1 MSTTSSSATTTLY
14 VNGKPAQDELARLRA
29 DLDKYKKQLLDIAS
43 DPSKGLGSKEWDEAR
58 KKLKAT
64 ETELNRVSNNVSN
77 VTRAL
82 SRLDKA
88 TPGELRKY
96 LRQLKQELA
105 GIERGSKAWDEHM
118 KKIRAVQTEL
128 NKLNAEM
135 KGHES
140 LWSRFANK
148 MFAWGAAIQAVM
160 AGMTGLKQ
168 SMRSAVEAYAEMD
181 QEMANVRKFTGMTAA
196 QVEDLN
202 EEFKRID
209 TRSSR
214 EQLNQLAQEAGRL
227 GKSSKEDVLGFVR
240 AADQI
245 NVALDDLGEGATL
258 TLSKIAGAFGE
269 EDKYGTEQALL
280 KVGSVINELSQ
291 NCRASAPY
299 LADFTQRLTGAG
311 TTAKMTIPQL
321 MAFGA
326 VLDSNGAQLESSATA
341 LGQIIIKLYR
351 DPAKYAEAAGMDVK
365 KFTDLLKTDANEA
378 VLMFLET
385 LNKAGNLDVLAPM
398 LADMGEKG
406 SRSVQT
412 LTMLAGKI
420 DEVRAQQAAANQA
433 FVEGSSVTKEFN
445 VQNNTVQAGLEKAKK
460 RFNEMAVELGQKLA
474 PAMKYAI
481 TSSAAM
487 MKALSAT
494 VSFVSE
500 HKKAIANLAVVITA
514 LTIATKASAI
524 ATAYHTAM
532 TKLAAAGTALWNGVL
547 VVGTTIQKT
556 YTYVLGLAKV
566 AQIAFTEGLT
576 AARIAFAALNTV
588 MKMNPFGLILTAV
601 TAVTLA
607 IINLTGKTDEY
618 TKSVGEAINTA
629 RGYDKELIKEQ
640 HDLDVLFGKLDAAKK
655 GTKEYESAKNQ
666 IIKQYGQ
673 YLNGLINEKGEII
686 SLTDAYVRLAAAVRR
701 AAQERGI
708 AAAREKLDSD
718 YYQDLATNLQKLQA
732 SLEEYGYSARDAA
745 ALVQKF
751 NTYAVTGKSNFTQA
765 DQDALNKTL
774 PFWRWNVSSSPVGIG
789 NTILNHYKTYKK
801 ASAQIDSMET
811 AVKPYSRVNAASLD
825 MSIKGLQQIV
835 ASGRGGTAIVFTQG
849 SDGSNPT
856 TKKVS
861 HSEAVQLLQDYQL
874 EQSFRTGVN
883 TQTATTTATTPTTHY
898 PTGGGG
904 GRTGRGGNST
914 KQEDKFKSEK
924 EWRAMEEALNRIG
937 YLTGERN
944 YEEYTTRMDE
954 IAIQFYE
961 KQLSHTDL
969 TLAERLS
976 IEAQYYDAAIKQQES
991 ANTLTV
997 DAENRSYAER
1007 LAELKQSYIDNKITR
1022 DEYNQQAE
1030 LAELEHLRKLDQIQS
1045 QAAQGSNDP
1054 KVLQRAQQAH
1064 DAYQQKLFANQE
1076 KMRKAAEQREKEHL
1090 KRLGDA
1096 WQQYFV
1102 TDEEKKQEQY
1112 KLGLRM
1118 LDEVYNAEVA
1128 AAAGNAA
1135 AKLEIDKRYAKARKK
1150 LYDEIFKSDKAG
1162 QKSWNEWIGE
1172 ALDKVFGDGTWEK
1185 YGETVKQAFASM
1197 TSMMEGFNQLAQA
1210 EADAKISRLEKQYD
1224 REISMAEGNNRK
1236 VKALE
1241 RKKEKETARIKA
1253 EAQRKEFAQQVMNA
1267 ISSTALAAINAYASA
1282 SKIAWWLGPVAAGLA
1297 LAAGAVQIAA
1307 IKKQQEASEAKGFS
1321 EGGFTPKGPK
1331 DKPVGVVHAGE
1342 WVASQRLLANPVA
1355 RPMIEAL
1362 DYAQRNNTLGSLRPA
1377 DVSRSVTAPAVIA
1390 GAATDGQNERLM
1402 VAVAAAL
1409 GNYDGTMARLTDRL
1423 NEPFVTINT
1432 VTGDMGI
1439 KEAQDEYQRL
1449 MNNTLPKSKRK

>member
-1 MSTTSSSATTTLY
+1 MSTTNSATTTLY
-14 VNGKPAQDELARLRA
+14 VNGRPAEDELRRLRGE
-29 DLDKYKKQLLDIAS
+29 LDHYKKQLMDIAA
-43 DPSKGLGSKEWDEAR
+43 DPSKGLGSQAWQSTL
-58 KKLKAT
+58 KKVKAT
-64 ETELNRVSNNVSN
+64 EKELDKVQSNVSS
-77 VTRAL
+77 VTQAL
-82 SRLDKA
+82 ARLDKA
-88 TPGELRKY
+88 TPEELRKA
-96 LRQLKQELA
+96 LRQLNKELSS
-105 GIERGSKAWDEHM
+105 IERGSKAWDEQV
-118 KKIRAVQTEL
+118 KKIRAVKDEL
-128 NKLNAEM
+128 AKVRAET
-135 KGHES
+135 KEHTS
-140 LWSRFANK
+140 LWERFAKK
-148 MFAWGAAIQAVM
+148 MFDWGAAIQVVM
-160 AGMTGLKQ
+160 ASITSITMTARK
-168 SMRSAVEAYAEMD
+168 AVDAFAEMD
-181 QEMANVRKFTGMTAA
+181 QEMANVRKYTGMTEE
-196 QVEDLN
+196 QVTDLN
-202 EEFKRID
+202 EEFKRMD

-214 EQLNQLAQEAGRL
+214 EQLNKLAQDAGRL
-227 GKSSKEDVLGFVR
+227 GKQSKEDVMGFVR

-245 NVALDDLGEGATL
+245 NVALDELGEGATL
-258 TLSKIAGAFGE
+258 TLSKIAGAFGD

-280 KVGSVINELSQ
+280 KTGSVINELSQ
-291 NCRASAPY
+291 NCRASAPF
-299 LADFTQRLTGAG
+299 LAEFAQRLTGAG
-311 TTAKMTIPQL
+311 TTAKMTTAQL

-365 KFTDLLKTDANEA
+365 KFTNLLKTDANEA

-385 LNKAGNLDVLAPM
+385 LHNAGNLDVLAPM
-398 LADMGEKG
+398 LADMGENG

-420 DEVRAQQAAANQA
+420 DEVRAQQAVANQA
-433 FVEGSSVTKEFN
+433 FEEGTSVTKEFN

-474 PAMKYAI
+474 PAMKFTI
-481 TSSAAM
+481 TSTSAM
-487 MKALSAT
+487 MKVLSGVIT
-494 VSFVSE
+494 FISE
-500 HKKAIANLAVVITA
+500 HKLLITT
-514 LTIATKASAI
+514 L
-524 ATAYHTAM
+524 
-532 TKLAAAGTALWNGVL
+532 
-547 VVGTTIQKT
+547 
-556 YTYVLGLAKV
+556 
-566 AQIAFTEGLT
+566 
-576 AARIAFAALNTV
+576 
-588 MKMNPFGLILTAV
+588 
-601 TAVTLA
+601 TLA
-607 IINLTGKTDEY
+607 ILGYTAAVKANTIAKAADAVFDKLANAIMDTRRVAVLAASAAYNKFTGNVTRARAATMLLNNTLKPSPWGLAIAGVTALVGGLIGLLQKMKDNREEAKRLAEEHRKWIKSISDIDEASNRYSSNELTRLKALYKAATDEA
-618 TKSVGEAINTA
+618 S
-629 RGYDKELIKEQ
+629 
-640 HDLDVLFGKLDAAKK
+640 
-655 GTKEYESAKNQ
+655 
-666 IIKQYGQ
+666 
-673 YLNGLINEKGEII
+673 
-686 SLTDAYVRLAAAVRR
+686 
-701 AAQERGI
+701 
-708 AAAREKLDSD
+708 AREKRVEAAK
-718 YYQDLATNLQKLQA
+718 QMQNLYPAVFSNFSTEAIMAGQAKDAYDKLTLSIIA
-732 SLEEYGYSARDAA
+732 NAKARAA
-745 ALVQKF
+745 AEKIQENEKRLLDIENEIRSNEAWAYNAGQRERKAREQQRQNNDRNSSQHAFMPAGVQTHAEQELSETIRDNTKQQQIANDNIARLQGEQRDLNAANERLSKIPGVSDLLAGSDTPAAPAKVTYTPSGGDDDKKKKKGDTKKDDKF
-751 NTYAVTGKSNFTQA
+751 KAEKQWRA
-765 DQDALNKTL
+765 EQEALNKIAYL
-774 PFWRWNVSSSPVGIG
+774 KGEKD
-789 NTILNHYKTYKK
+789 YEAY
-801 ASAQIDSMET
+801 
-811 AVKPYSRVNAASLD
+811 VK
-825 MSIKGLQQIV
+825 
-835 ASGRGGTAIVFTQG
+835 
-849 SDGSNPT
+849 
-856 TKKVS
+856 
-861 HSEAVQLLQDYQL
+861 
-874 EQSFRTGVN
+874 
-883 TQTATTTATTPTTHY
+883 
-898 PTGGGG
+898 
-904 GRTGRGGNST
+904 
-914 KQEDKFKSEK
+914 
-924 EWRAMEEALNRIG
+924 
-937 YLTGERN
+937 
-944 YEEYTTRMDE
+944 RMDE
-954 IAIQFYE
+954 IAVEFYN
-961 KQLSHTDL
+961 KQLARTDL
-969 TLAERLS
+969 TEAERLT
-976 IEAQYYDAAIKQQES
+976 IQAQYYEATRKQQET

-1030 LAELEHLRKLDQIQS
+1030 LAELEHLRRLDQIQS

-1054 KVLQRAQQAH
+1054 KVLQRAGQAH

-1112 KLGLRM
+1112 KLGLRL

-1150 LYDEIFKSDKAG
+1150 LYDEIFKDDKAG
-1162 QKSWNEWIGE
+1162 QKSWNDWIGE

-1185 YGETVKQAFASM
+1185 YGDTVKQAFASM

-1210 EADAKISRLEKQYD
+1210 EAEAKIARLEKQYD

-1342 WVASQRLLANPVA
+1342 WVASQKLLADPVA
-1355 RPMIEAL
+1355 RPMIDAL

-1390 GAATDGQNERLM
+1390 GAASDGQTEQLM

-1423 NEPFVTINT
+1423 NEPFVTVNT

>member
-1 MSTTSSSATTTLY
+1 MSTISSIATTTLY

-29 DLDKYKKQLLDIAS
+29 ELDKYKKQLMDIAS

-64 ETELNRVSNNVSN
+64 ETELKRVTNNVSN

-128 NKLNAEM
+128 NKLNDEM
-135 KGHES
+135 KGHQS
-140 LWSRFANK
+140 LWTRFADK
-148 MFAWGAAIQAVM
+148 MFAWGAAIQTVFAAV
-160 AGMTGLKQ
+160 TGLKQ
-168 SMRSAVEAYAEMD
+168 SMRAAVEAFAEMD

-196 QVEDLN
+196 QVEELN
-202 EEFKRID
+202 EEFKRMD

-214 EQLNQLAQEAGRL
+214 EHLNQLAQEAGRL

-299 LADFTQRLTGAG
+299 LSEFTQRLTGAG

-351 DPAKYAEAAGMDVK
+351 DPAKYAEAAGMEVK
-365 KFTDLLKTDANEA
+365 KFTELLRTDANEA
-378 VLMFLET
+378 VLMFLQT
-385 LNKAGNLDVLAPM
+385 LHDAGNLDVLAPM

-433 FVEGSSVTKEFN
+433 FEEGTSVTKEFN

-474 PAMKYAI
+474 PTMKYLI

-500 HKKAIANLAVVITA
+500 HKKAIANLTVVIAA
-514 LTIATKASAI
+514 LTVATKASAV
-524 ATAYHTAM
+524 ATAYHATV

-547 VVGTTIQKT
+547 LIGTTIQKT

-588 MKMNPFGLILTAV
+588 IKMNPLGLLLTAV

-607 IINLTGKTDEY
+607 IINLKGETDEY
-618 TKSVGEAINTA
+618 TKSVADAIKTA
-629 RGYDKELIKEQ
+629 QGYDKELIKEQ
-640 HDLDVLFGKLDAAKK
+640 HDLDVLFGKLEGAKK

-673 YLNGLINEKGEII
+673 YLSGLINEKGEII

-718 YYQDLATNLQKLQA
+718 YYQDLANNLKELQK
-732 SLEEYGYSARDAA
+732 SLEDYGYSAKDAA

-751 NTYAVTGKSNFTQA
+751 NTYAVTGRSNFTQA
-765 DQDALNKTL
+765 DQEALNKTL

-789 NTILNHYKTYKK
+789 KKILQHYDTYKK
-801 ASAQIDSMET
+801 ASSQIDNMEL
-811 AVKPYSRVNAASLD
+811 AVAPYKSVDQQYL
-825 MSIKGLQQIV
+825 KGAIGELREIV
-835 ASGRGGTAIVFTQG
+835 KSGRGGNATIFVPSRNG
-849 SDGSNPT
+849 T
-856 TKKVS
+856 TFDRRFVS
-861 HSEAVQLLQDYQL
+861 VGEAQQLLADYEL
-874 EQSFRTGVN
+874 ENSFRGPGT
-883 TQTATTTATTPTTHY
+883 TQQPVATVTPL
-898 PTGGGG
+898 GGGG
-904 GRTGRGGNST
+904 GGGNNTHKGHGGGGT
-914 KQEDKFKSEK
+914 KVEDKFKKEK
-924 EWRAMEEALNRIG
+924 DWRTAEEALNRIAYASG
-937 YLTGERN
+937 QKD
-944 YEEYTTRMDE
+944 YEDYTKRMLE
-954 IAIQFYE
+954 IEQQFYE
-961 KQLSHTDL
+961 KQLGHTDL
-969 TLAERLS
+969 SVTERLS
-976 IEAQYYDAAIKQQES
+976 IEASYYEAKRKATEQANKQ
-991 ANTLTV
+991 TV
-997 DAENRSYAER
+997 EDENRAYAER
-1007 LAELKQSYIDNKITR
+1007 KADVQQQYLDGFLSLNA
-1022 DEYNQQAE
+1022 YNEQME
-1030 LAELEHLRKLDQIQS
+1030 RLE
-1045 QAAQGSNDP
+1045 
-1054 KVLQRAQQAH
+1054 
-1064 DAYQQKLFANQE
+1064 
-1076 KMRKAAEQREKEHL
+1076 MEHL
-1090 KRLGDA
+1090 KIISEIYKNQANAPIVEWEKTKAENPDYDVPKPKVDEKAWSNFLQAEAAYRNKLISNQQKKQREYEENERKHREQLGDA

-1112 KLGLRM
+1112 KLGLRL
-1118 LDEVYNAEVA
+1118 LDNVYKSEIARAE
-1128 AAAGNAA
+1128 GNAD
-1135 AKLEIDKRYAKARKK
+1135 AKLEIDKRYAKARQK
-1150 LYDEIFKSDKAG
+1150 LYDEIFKNDKAG
-1162 QKSWNEWIGE
+1162 QKSWNDWIGE
-1172 ALDKVFGDGTWEK
+1172 ALDKIFGEGTWAK

-1197 TSMMEGFNQLAQA
+1197 SAMMQSFNQLAQA
-1210 EADAKISRLEKQYD
+1210 EAEVKIANLEKQYD

-1241 RKKEKETARIKA
+1241 RKKEKGNGSHQGRGAAQGVRPAGDECHCLDGTCCNQCLRQRVENCLVARSRGCRTCTRCWYGA
-1253 EAQRKEFAQQVMNA
+1253 DRCYQE
-1267 ISSTALAAINAYASA
+1267 
-1282 SKIAWWLGPVAAGLA
+1282 AAG
-1297 LAAGAVQIAA
+1297 
-1307 IKKQQEASEAKGFS
+1307 
-1321 EGGFTPKGPK
+1321 
-1331 DKPVGVVHAGE
+1331 GE
-1342 WVASQRLLANPVA
+1342 RSQRLL
-1355 RPMIEAL
+1355 
-1362 DYAQRNNTLGSLRPA
+1362 
-1377 DVSRSVTAPAVIA
+1377 
-1390 GAATDGQNERLM
+1390 
-1402 VAVAAAL
+1402 
-1409 GNYDGTMARLTDRL
+1409 
-1423 NEPFVTINT
+1423 
-1432 VTGDMGI
+1432 
-1439 KEAQDEYQRL
+1439 
-1449 MNNTLPKSKRK
+1449 